1 MEKNETGYFQEDS
14 LKRKS
19 VENLFYSPPQK
30 RKRKRK
36 LQTPLVP
43 LTIFEVC
50 VAHMNNDLNASDEQ
64 ATGT

>member
-1 MEKNETGYFQEDS
+1 MKIYFI
-14 LKRKS
+14 
-19 VENLFYSPPQK
+19 SPQKK